1 MKNILSKRSS
11 LAVNIIGVILILL
24 LVFALVMSALGYAS
38 YTKAFEEEYSN
49 STFHI
54 ASTAARLVNGDRLDL
69 YLAGGEPEEYAHTKG
84 SWTPTA
90 RTWAF
95 P

>member
-24 LVFALVMSALGYAS
+24 LVFALVMSARGYAS
-38 YTKAFEEEYSN
+38 YPTAFAEEYSN

-54 ASTAARLVNGDRLDL
+54 ASTAASLVHDDRLSR
-69 YLAGGEPEEYAHTKG
+69 YLAE
-84 SWTPTA
+84 
-90 RTWAF
+90 
-95 P
+95 